1 MKRIVSFLLA
11 VVLLLGLLPVG
22 TVNAG
27 AETVAD
33 SDDFFH
39 HATCSVMT
47 SQTEVTNGSDQAWKL
62 VPVTG
67 WSNPYFVFDQTY
79 DISDHQLVMDIMP
92 VGTSS
97 FCINIDAING
107 TWGNALGTVWPEADV
122 WTTVTFDFCGNASGA
137 TELSNFSL
145 ATLVNASSDDYAIYI
160 DNVRLVDKNSVSEET
175 EPEETLPAGADEDF
189 LYYATC
195 SVGQLQSEMTNG
207 SDIAWK
213 VTPTATGWT
222 YPTFT
227 LDQSYDISK
236 HELVMDIYPANMT
249 SFALQLATLDDVWV
263 SLQGVYYTPNQ
274 WHTVTFKLEG
284 NSKGV
289 TAMSKLGL
297 GVLVASDSTDYVL
310 YIDNVRLVERAENAD
325 ATEDTEKASDMLAT
339 ASYAWSGSD
348 WSGSGQLSYAKDST
362 VTNGPDSIRSWRFSR
377 TEQTGPSLARMQINL
392 GKTYD
397 MTNQDLVFDI
407 RFDPSKELTS
417 NSMGIVLYDSGWANI
432 QDNTN
437 YQEYTVQVTGEGWH
451 TVTVDNSILRAYTL
465 EGKDLTSVML
475 LYLSFN
481 FPGGYAQDVYIDNM
495 RLVEHTY
502 GTEET
507 DAASDLLANATVV
520 SSSADGEVYFYEHSN
535 TQIAFGSESNASHK
549 FSATAAGAGYH
560 TVKYDL
566 GSSYDLTDKN
576 IVMDLLA
583 YRCSST
589 FLFSLYDSN
598 DQLVS
603 ATYSST
609 TSRRWAE
616 IRPAILMGLCS
627 GMDLRDVR
635 YIEISP
641 NYQADSAR
649 TDRAFYVDN
658 VRIEDID
665 TYYTNLEN
673 TNVVFLGDSI
683 TNAYGYKGWSGELQ
697 EHYGINRYNLGV
709 GGASLAQISGRTRIY
724 AQTANIPANV
734 DIDFFIL
741 NGGVNDIWS
750 SLENLGEVSDIAVG
764 DATVDSFDTATTAG
778 AMEQLFCF
786 LRTNYPD
793 ARIGFVIN
801 YICFDSGFDGVRFR
815 DEFVPLAKAVC
826 DKWSVPYLD
835 LVNNDAFNS
844 EFCALAGVHTYDG
857 LHGNDLGY
865 ELVMEQM
872 APWMQEMLG
881 GTASTEQ
888 DSDLLSYATY
898 AWSNTTW
905 NNELRTYTNTS
916 DDTYGPDSIRSWKF
930 TATAESTGNHGLQI
944 NLPGYARF
952 NLEGKA
958 IQFDA
963 KFECADGAPSTR
975 ICMNLYGH
983 GWSNLLSSMVW
994 TEGNGNSGWQTIT
1007 MDASLFAP
1015 YLLEGKD
1022 LSEIN
1027 LIWFTFDFGTKAGN
1041 EQSVTIDNFRVV
1053 DVENI
1058 ATKETEAATDMFC
1071 GATYVSGYFENPG
1084 FGHNEHI
1091 TQIVHGDDSLYS
1103 IKLFAEDDATAW
1115 TNATYMLAKS
1125 YDLRGKSL
1133 TIDLNTHNHV
1143 YLGISLLNSDQE
1155 VVSSDVIHPR
1165 KSGWDN
1171 IQDCGWE
1178 HYEIDV
1184 YGGLAA
1190 GMTEADLADIRYVKF
1205 AASFEYVK
1213 AGRALYFDNLQ
1224 TYDNEQYASVLNGM
1238 NGLYLGD
1245 SISEAIGY
1253 KGWAGELAE
1262 HYGVRSYNVSV
1273 SGSTL
1278 ASNGIYSQLAKAP
1291 TDITYDFVMLNGG
1304 VNDVWRSI
1312 ELGEVTADGTT
1323 EFDTETAIGALEYLF
1338 SALKTTYPDAEI
1350 CYILNYACVY
1360 SDYPTQTHIEEFAP
1374 LARAACEKW
1383 GVHCLDLVDNE
1394 SFEAEFDVT
1403 AGVHTYDGVHAN
1415 IDGYKVISK
1424 YVAPWLEE
1432 IMTPAAQVKYQQ
1444 LSLGDDLTMGFDLA
1458 VKNEYAETATVT
1470 VTVDGSVVVE
1480 NAAVSQ
1486 LPAGTENCRRVN
1498 IPLAAAQMTD
1508 SIVVTVKN
1516 GTDVLSKDTYSIRA
1530 YILQLLE
1537 GDYNE
1542 AAKTLAKA
1550 VLHYGAKAQVY
1561 FDYKADTPAN
1571 AGYELT
1577 ADSLTAVPVEE
1588 MTVES
1593 TGSVEGVI
1601 YYGATLVYVSRI
1613 ALRYYFTA
1621 PNGVEGLT
1629 FTVDGTQYPA
1639 VEKDG
1644 KYYIEIPNLAPQAL
1658 DQNVKLTVSNGTD
1671 TMTVTYSPL
1680 HYMVRMCNRNTTP
1693 AALKELITALYN
1705 YHLAAQAYTAA
1716 EV

>member
-1 MKRIVSFLLA
+1 MKRMISFLLA
-11 VVLLLGLLPVG
+11 LVLLLGLLPVG
-22 TVNAG
+22 AVNAG

-39 HATCSVMT
+39 HAACSVMT

-62 VPVTG
+62 VPTVNGG
-67 WSNPYFVFDQTY
+67 WSNPRFVFDQAY
-79 DISDHQLVMDIMP
+79 DISNHRLVMDIMP
-92 VGTSS
+92 VGVSS
-97 FCINIDAING
+97 FCINIDAINDK
-107 TWGNALGTVWPEADV
+107 WGNAVGTTWPKADV
-122 WTTVTFDFCGNASGA
+122 WTTVTFDFTGNASGA
-137 TELSNFSL
+137 TELSSFSL

-160 DNVRLVDKNSVSEET
+160 DNVRLEALSTPEET
-175 EPEETLPAGADEDF
+175 QPEETLPAGADEDF
-189 LYYATC
+189 LYHASC
-195 SVGQLQSEMTNG
+195 SSGQLQSDKTNG

-213 VTPTATGWT
+213 ITPSATGWS
-222 YPTFT
+222 YHGFT
-227 LDQSYDISK
+227 LDQSYDISR
-236 HELVMDIYPANMT
+236 HQLVMDIYPENMT
-249 SFALQLATLDDVWV
+249 DFIIQIASIDGTWV
-263 SLQGVYYTPNQ
+263 GTPGTYYKTNQ
-274 WHTVTFKLEG
+274 WSTVTIKLED
-284 NSKGV
+284 NSKDI
-289 TAMSKLGL
+289 TAMSRFELGIM
-297 GVLVASDSTDYVL
+297 VASDSADYAL
-310 YIDNVRLVERAENAD
+310 YIDNVRLVERPENAD

-348 WSGSGQLSYAKDST
+348 WSGAGQYSYAKNST

-377 TEQTGPSLARMQINL
+377 TEQTGPALARMQINL
-392 GKTYD
+392 GQTYD
-397 MTNQDLVFDI
+397 MTNKDLQFDI
-407 RFDPSKELTS
+407 KFDPSKELTS
-417 NSMGIVLYDSGWANI
+417 NSLGIVLYNSNWANI

-465 EGKDLTSVML
+465 AGKDLTSVML

-481 FPGGYAQDVYIDNM
+481 FPGGYGQDVYIDNM
-495 RLVEHTY
+495 RLVDHTY

-507 DAASDLLANATVV
+507 DAAADLLADATVV
-520 SSSADGEVYFYEHSN
+520 SSDADDAVYFYDHCDTN
-535 TQIAFGSESNASHK
+535 VAFGSESNASHK
-549 FSATAAGAGYH
+549 FSATAAGAGYFA
-560 TVKYDL
+560 VKYDL
-566 GSSYDLTDKN
+566 GRSYDLTDKN

-598 DQLVS
+598 NKLVS

-616 IRPAILMGLCS
+616 IRPAILMGLRS

-641 NYQADSAR
+641 NFQADSTR

-673 TNVVFLGDSI
+673 ANVVFLGDSI

-709 GGASLAQISGRTRIY
+709 GGASLAAISGRSRVF
-724 AQTANIPANV
+724 AQTDNIPANV
-734 DIDFFIL
+734 DIDMFIL

-750 SLENLGEVSDIAVG
+750 NLTNLGEVSDITVES
-764 DATVDSFDTATTAG
+764 ATVDSFDTATTAG
-778 AMEQLFCF
+778 AMEQLLCF
-786 LRTNYPD
+786 LRTNYPK
-793 ARIGFVIN
+793 AKIGFVIN
-801 YICFDSGFDGVRFR
+801 YICFDSGFNGVRFR
-815 DEFVPLAKAVC
+815 DEFAPLAKAVC

-835 LVNNDAFNS
+835 LVNNDGFNAQ
-844 EFCALAGVHTYDG
+844 FCALAGVHTYDG
-857 LHGNDLGY
+857 VHGNDLGY
-865 ELVMEQM
+865 ELVMKQM
-872 APWMQEMLG
+872 APWMQGMLG
-881 GTASTEQ
+881 GTTSTEQ
-888 DSDLLSYATY
+888 DSDLLSYATF
-898 AWSNTTW
+898 AWTNTTW
-905 NNELRTYTNTS
+905 NNGLRTYTNTS

-930 TATAESTGNHGLQI
+930 TASAESTGNHGLQI

-952 NLEGKA
+952 SLEGKA

-983 GWSNLLSSMVW
+983 GWSNLLSNMVW
-994 TEGNGNSGWQTIT
+994 TEGNGKSGWQTIT
-1007 MDASLFAP
+1007 MDASLFTP

-1053 DVENI
+1053 DVENV
-1058 ATKETEAATDMFC
+1058 ATKETEAASDMFY
-1071 GATYVSGYFENPG
+1071 GASYVSGYFDKPG

-1103 IKLFAEDDATAW
+1103 IKLFAEDNATAW
-1115 TNATYMLAKS
+1115 TNATYKLAKN

-1143 YLGISLLNSDQE
+1143 YLGISLLNSNQE

-1190 GMTEADLADIRYVKF
+1190 GMTEANLADICYVRF

-1224 TYDNEQYASVLNGM
+1224 TYDNEQYTSVLNGM

-1278 ASNGIYSQLAKAP
+1278 ANNGIFGQIAKAP
-1291 TDITYDFVMLNGG
+1291 ADIPYDFVMLNGG
-1304 VNDVWRSI
+1304 VNDVWRNI

-1323 EFDTETAIGALEYLF
+1323 EFNTETAIGALEHLLCT
-1338 SALKTTYPDAEI
+1338 LKATYPDAKI

-1360 SDYPTQTHIEEFAP
+1360 SDYPTQTHIEVFAP
-1374 LARAACEKW
+1374 LAREVCKKW
-1383 GVHCLDLVDNE
+1383 GVYCLDLVGNE
-1394 SFEAEFDVT
+1394 AFLQEFDVT

-1424 YVAPWLEE
+1424 YVAPWLESV
-1432 IMTPAAQVKYQQ
+1432 MAPAAQVKYQQ
-1444 LSLGDDLTMGFDLA
+1444 LSLSDDLTMRFDIA
-1458 VKNEYAETATVT
+1458 VDSAYAETATVT
-1470 VTVDGSVVVE
+1470 VTVDGSTVVE
-1480 NAAVSQ
+1480 KAAFSQ
-1486 LPAGTENCRRVN
+1486 LPAGAESCRRVAVS
-1498 IPLAAAQMTD
+1498 LAAAQMTD
-1508 SIVVTVKN
+1508 SIVITVN
-1516 GTDVLSKDTYSIRA
+1516 NAEEVLSQNTYSIRG
-1530 YILQLLE
+1530 YIAQLLE
-1537 GDYNE
+1537 GDYSE
-1542 AAKTLAKA
+1542 AAKALAKA

-1561 FDYKADTPAN
+1561 FNYKANTLAD

-1577 ADSLTAVPVEE
+1577 AENLTAIPTDAMAASV
-1588 MTVES
+1588 
-1593 TGSVEGVI
+1593 TGGIEGVS
-1601 YYGATLVYVSRI
+1601 YYGAALVCVSRT

-1621 PNGVEGLT
+1621 VNGVEKLT
-1629 FTVDGTQYPA
+1629 FTVDGTPYYA
-1639 VEKDG
+1639 VKKGDT
-1644 KYYIEIPNLAPQAL
+1644 YYVEIPNLAPQAL
-1658 DQNVKLTVSNGTD
+1658 DQNVTLTVSDGTN
-1671 TMTVTYSPL
+1671 TMAVTYSPL
-1680 HYMVRMCNRNTTP
+1680 HYMVRMNNQNTTP
-1693 AALKELITALYN
+1693 AALKDLLTALYN
-1705 YHLAAQAYTAA
+1705 YHLTAKNYTA
-1716 EV
+1716 